1 MKRLIVPGVVLMFAM
16 AMVVVGN
23 AHSQAQ
29 SQTPDQTSSA
39 SSAKTHSMTGC
50 LAAGTEPGTYMLND
64 VEGGTAKTVGIVS
77 SSADLSA
84 HVGHKVEIT
93 GTQVDN
99 ATAEKDYKSLKADH
113 YMKVSKVK
121 MISSSCS

>member
-16 AMVVVGN
+16 AMVAIGN
-23 AHSQAQ
+23 AQ
-29 SQTPDQTSSA
+29 SQSSDQM
-39 SSAKTHSMTGC
+39 SAKAHSMTGC

-64 VEGGTAKTVGIVS
+64 VEGSGPKTVGIVS

-113 YMKVSKVK
+113 YMKVTKVK